1 MCKYKA
7 RASARCQRQWVKM
20 CCRLSQGL
28 RLRVVVP
35 GSSICLLPAVAQVW
49 QIGQDSVGVGGG
61 EGARVR
67 CQRERERGNLLLRSL
82 PSFYLPPSNLLYL
95 AGLSLM
101 IINICMQ
108 MEEGERERGQGQE
121 RERETLPALCGS
133 PYRKRKW
140 SRVHRLLR
148 PKDNWICHLRCPAS
162 RRRAGSVLVDQAL
175 VCDDCI
181 CNRERERE

>member
-1 MCKYKA
+1 MPTSMGKNLLQA
-7 RASARCQRQWVKM
+7 EPGIEAERRRSWQLHLPSACRCSSVTNWA
-20 CCRLSQGL
+20 
-28 RLRVVVP
+28 RLRW
-35 GSSICLLPAVAQVW
+35 GRRR
-49 QIGQDSVGVGGG
+49 GRG
-61 EGARVR
+61 
-67 CQRERERGNLLLRSL
+67 RERQGEATSSCAVCL
-82 PSFYLPPSNLLYL
+82 PFTSPPSNLLYL

-108 MEEGERERGQGQE
+108 MEERERGQGKE

-181 CNRERERE
+181 CNRQRERATE